1 MPALPWV
8 QPGEDFGLWSAE
20 VGREYSSVQLLLSK
34 QIAQKQINN
43 LSNDCR
49 SFYVKLLRLEVLDR
63 LLGPLSPV

>member
-8 QPGEDFGLWSAE
+8 QLGEDFGLWSAE
-20 VGREYSSVQLLLSK
+20 VGREYSSVELLLSK

-43 LSNDCR
+43 LNNDCR